1 MEKKMKLH
9 SYRKMLFHQ
18 TPINWQEFWINDSL
32 VYSPRSTLYTRETF
46 PESLHFHDY
55 YEVLLFVEGDVR
67 CICETNTFLPQRGDL
82 LVVPPGCLHTSRI
95 NADATQYMRH
105 VFYLTPSAFDAF
117 HGQSL
122 LAFLDADHGRP
133 FLSAFKGSAL
143 EQVLALLDA
152 LNAALQSDSAD
163 DKALSQALAVH
174 LFHVFNRQTRRD
186 TRFDA
191 YFPPNVVEIQKYL
204 DEHFTEVSTVSE
216 VAEHFFYSREYVSRL
231 FKRHLNTTV
240 ADYVLKRRISHS
252 QMLIASG
259 LSLIDVC
266 FQSGF
271 GSVSTFI
278 RAFRG
283 ITGITPSAYRK
294 KVLPATGK

>member
-1 MEKKMKLH
+1 MKLH
-9 SYRKMLFHQ
+9 SYRKILFHQ
-18 TPINWQEFWINDSL
+18 TPVNWHAYYINDQMI
-32 VYSPRSTLYTRETF
+32 YSPRSTHYSRETF

-55 YEVLLFVEGDVR
+55 YEVLLFLEGDIR
-67 CICETNTFLPQRGDL
+67 YICETNTFLPRRGDL

-95 NADATQYMRH
+95 NADETQYTRH
-105 VFYLTPSAFDAF
+105 VFYLHPAAFDAYQGGALLDF
-117 HGQSL
+117 LCAEHGK
-122 LAFLDADHGRP
+122 P

-143 EQVLALLDA
+143 DHVLMLLDA
-152 LNAALQSDSAD
+152 LNQALASGAPD
-163 DKALSQALAVH
+163 DKALAQALIIQ
-174 LFHVFNRQTRRD
+174 LFHVFNRQTKRD
-186 TRFDA
+186 ARFDDS
-191 YFPPNVVEIQKYL
+191 FPQNVVEIQKYL

-252 QMLIASG
+252 QMLIAAG
-259 LSLIDVC
+259 APLIDVC

-278 RAFRG
+278 RAFRS
-283 ITGITPSAYRK
+283 ITGMTPSAYRK
-294 KVLPATGK
+294 KTLSLPDK

>member
-1 MEKKMKLH
+1 MKLY
-9 SYRKMLFHQ
+9 SYRKALFHQ
-18 TPINWQEFWINDSL
+18 TPINWHEHYINDQMI
-32 VYSPRSTLYTRETF
+32 YSPRSTHYSRDNF

-55 YEVLLFVEGDVR
+55 YEVLLYLEGDVR
-67 CICETNTFLPQRGDL
+67 FICETNTFLPQRGDL

-95 NADATQYMRH
+95 NADETQYTRY
-105 VFYLTPSAFDAF
+105 VFYLHPSAFDAYE
-117 HGQSL
+117 GRAL
-122 LAFLDADHGRP
+122 LDFLTADHGRP

-143 EQVLALLDA
+143 DHVLTLLSALDTALLSDA
-152 LNAALQSDSAD
+152 PD
-163 DKALSQALAVH
+163 DKALAQALIIQ

-186 TRFDA
+186 ARFDA
-191 YFPPNVVEIQKYL
+191 YFPQNVVEIQKYL
-204 DEHFTEVSTVSE
+204 DEHFTEVSTVAE

-259 LSLIDVC
+259 LPLIDVC

-278 RAFRG
+278 RAFRS
-283 ITGITPSAYRK
+283 ITGMTPSAYRK
-294 KVLPATGK
+294 KTLPASNK